1 MTPWYAKVFFIL
13 PILFL
18 PLLVFFGRKEQQK
31 RFGEKPFFVVAISG
45 VLLTFSALF
54 LVSPAE
60 LVLTGTAQGKTPS
73 DAVDMAKKA
82 VISIIPSGLK
92 NRKYRIVGGGGIF
105 DSGPS
110 GIKIVKTKSGY
121 RATVTIEVDEY
132 VFDKP

>member
-18 PLLVFFGRKEQQK
+18 PLLIFFSRQQK

-45 VLLTFSALF
+45 VLLAFSSLF
-54 LVSPAE
+54 LASPAE
-60 LVLTGTAQGKTPS
+60 IVLTGTAQAKTS
-73 DAVDMAKKA
+73 SAAVAKAKKA
-82 VISIIPSGLK
+82 AISIIPPGLK